1 MTNPD
6 ILALTPHEIDV
17 GGCPISYRLVGKGK
31 PLLLIMGLGADVSAW
46 QEHVAAYSRAFRCIL
61 VDNRGVGES
70 GRPAGPY
77 TTVQMAGDCA
87 EVIRA
92 VTDEPVSVIGLSMG
106 GAIAQELA
114 LRHPSLVHS
123 LVLVSTWARCDS
135 YLSEIFEHLRIAQ
148 AKLAPEEFAQ
158 LLQLR
163 IWSPSYFASHHADLE
178 AARQLAATLSV
189 PPEPF
194 AAQCAACIS
203 HDSLPRLG
211 NIDIPTLITAGCEDS
226 FTVLDH
232 AQQIHRSIPASHL
245 EIFAGAHAHHWEGLE
260 SFNDITV
267 AWLEDRHASARIAS
281 DAGPFSKQTI
291 G

>member
-1 MTNPD
+1 VTNPD
-6 ILALTPHEIDV
+6 ILALTAHEIDV
-17 GGCPISYRLVGKGK
+17 EGCPISYRLVGKGK

-46 QEHVAAYSRAFRCIL
+46 QEHVAVYSRGFRCIL

-92 VTDEPVSVIGLSMG
+92 VTDEPVSVMGLSMG

-114 LRHPSLVHS
+114 LRYPSLVHS

-135 YLSEIFEHLRIAQ
+135 YLSELFEHLRIVQ
-148 AKLAPEEFAQ
+148 AKLAPQEFAQ

-163 IWSPSYFASHHADLE
+163 IWSPSYFASHHADLQ
-178 AARQLAATLSV
+178 AARQLAAALSV
-189 PPEPF
+189 PPESF

-203 HDSLPRLG
+203 HDSLSRLG

-226 FTVLDH
+226 FTALDH

-260 SFNDITV
+260 RFNDITV
-267 AWLEDRHASARIAS
+267 AWLEDRYASTRIGG
-281 DAGPFSKQTI
+281 DAGPFSKQTV